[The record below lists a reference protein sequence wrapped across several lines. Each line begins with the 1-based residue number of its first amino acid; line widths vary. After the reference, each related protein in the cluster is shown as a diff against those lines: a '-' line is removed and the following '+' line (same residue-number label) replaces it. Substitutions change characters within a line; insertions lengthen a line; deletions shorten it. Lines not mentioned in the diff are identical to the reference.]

1 MGFCK
6 GACARPNTRQHF
18 FIKAYLFFCKYFEY
32 VSLCYRKLCYLA
44 FIVKNLIHAL
54 KECVD
59 FQEPLSAKLS
69 KVSNQEFAAII
80 AAICDLANKILSR
93 VLPQVFH

>member
-1 MGFCK
+1 MLM
-6 GACARPNTRQHF
+6 R
-18 FIKAYLFFCKYFEY
+18 
-32 VSLCYRKLCYLA
+32 
-44 FIVKNLIHAL
+44 
-54 KECVD
+54 CVD

-93 VLPQVFH
+93 VLIQVFLQICCAGVL

>member
-1 MGFCK
+1 MLLTSSSCDSESFMLM
-6 GACARPNTRQHF
+6 R
-18 FIKAYLFFCKYFEY
+18 
-32 VSLCYRKLCYLA
+32 
-44 FIVKNLIHAL
+44 
-54 KECVD
+54 CVD

-93 VLPQVFH
+93 VLLQVFH